1 MNNASTQNIPEC
13 SISDTNSQKKMAKGG
28 DTERTLDKIREK
40 DENEADER
48 KIRFGGGCGEEESE
62 SNREEVLGGER
73 EKFGCGN
80 VKEIKETDRGEEY
93 KGQVGGVN
101 HEVKDEKGDRFGRET
116 RGGEKCEMKGD
127 NDEMKEGGSTE
138 EKDGKEE
145 AMKDHSDRNQG
156 VDNVPVNNIRL
167 QEGAENNENIPN
179 EIGILRSETTDLEE
193 GSTPM
198 EVEEP
203 GLVEDVVTP
212 VLKLLI
218 FNLVLPCIDIYLDVR
233 LILSLRL
240 HPQYF
245 GCLLVIVVGLLLH
258 FIFTCF
264 AWWRLEPRAQKNWSW
279 IFLILQI
286 WPQMKAIQVRQ
297 NLIILDWCSKCMQTY
312 VSPFSVFR
320 QFG

>member
-62 SNREEVLGGER
+62 SNREEVLGGEK

-101 HEVKDEKGDRFGRET
+101 HEVKDEKGGKNEIGSET
-116 RGGEKCEMKGD
+116 RGDEKCEEKGD
-127 NDEMKEGGSTE
+127 NDNMKEGGSLDETG
-138 EKDGKEE
+138 GKGE
-145 AMKDHSDRNQG
+145 AITDQSESNQ
-156 VDNVPVNNIRL
+156 VQVPVPVNDIRSH
-167 QEGAENNENIPN
+167 EGAENDDNNPN
-179 EIGILRSETTDLEE
+179 EIGILRSETIDLEE
-193 GSTPM
+193 GSTPKQ
-198 EVEEP
+198 VEEP

-286 WPQMKAIQVRQ
+286 WPQMKAVEVRQ
-297 NLIILDWCSKCMQTY
+297 NLIILD
-312 VSPFSVFR
+312 
-320 QFG
+320 

>member
-1 MNNASTQNIPEC
+1 
-13 SISDTNSQKKMAKGG
+13 MAEKG
-28 DTERTLDKIREK
+28 DAERSLDPIREVDK
-40 DENEADER
+40 NEGKYANER
-48 KIRFGGGCGEEESE
+48 ESVFGREESE
-62 SNREEVLGGER
+62 SGGER
-73 EKFGCGN
+73 EKFGCGD
-80 VKEIKETDRGEEY
+80 VKEIKETGGGEESDIEE
-93 KGQVGGVN
+93 GGINIEVDI
-101 HEVKDEKGDRFGRET
+101 EVKNEQGEKDRNGSQR
-116 RGGEKCEMKGD
+116 RCGEKCEMKGY
-127 NDEMKEGGSTE
+127 NNEMKEGGSTE

-156 VDNVPVNNIRL
+156 VDNVPVHDIRL
-167 QEGAENNENIPN
+167 QEGAENNENNPN
-179 EIGILRSETTDLEE
+179 EIGILRSETIDLEE
-193 GSTPM
+193 GSTPKQ
-198 EVEEP
+198 VEEP

-297 NLIILDWCSKCMQTY
+297 NLIILD
-312 VSPFSVFR
+312 
-320 QFG
+320 

>member
-1 MNNASTQNIPEC
+1 
-13 SISDTNSQKKMAKGG
+13 
-28 DTERTLDKIREK
+28 
-40 DENEADER
+40 
-48 KIRFGGGCGEEESE
+48 
-62 SNREEVLGGER
+62 
-73 EKFGCGN
+73 
-80 VKEIKETDRGEEY
+80 
-93 KGQVGGVN
+93 
-101 HEVKDEKGDRFGRET
+101 
-116 RGGEKCEMKGD
+116 
-127 NDEMKEGGSTE
+127 MKEGGSLDE
-138 EKDGKEE
+138 NDGKGE
-145 AMKDHSDRNQG
+145 AIKNQSERNL
-156 VDNVPVNNIRL
+156 DNVPVNDIRSHK
-167 QEGAENNENIPN
+167 GAENDDNNRN
-179 EIGILRSETTDLEE
+179 EIGTRSETIDLEE

-198 EVEEP
+198 QVEEP

-286 WPQMKAIQVRQ
+286 WPQMKAVEVRQ
-297 NLIILDWCSKCMQTY
+297 NLIILD
-312 VSPFSVFR
+312 
-320 QFG
+320 